1 MSSAT
6 MPAATPATH
15 APKANVGGDPHRES
29 CLHCLMV
36 TFLRLRVGQSLM
48 LMGQRVLL
56 LVVDLPR
63 TSSSSTKPLPVA
75 MTLMSLAMEIIVMLP

>member
-1 MSSAT
+1 MT
-6 MPAATPATH
+6 
-15 APKANVGGDPHRES
+15 
-29 CLHCLMV
+29 
-36 TFLRLRVGQSLM
+36 TFSRLCVDQSLM

>member
-1 MSSAT
+1 MA
-6 MPAATPATH
+6 
-15 APKANVGGDPHRES
+15 
-29 CLHCLMV
+29 
-36 TFLRLRVGQSLM
+36 TFLRLRIGQSLM

-75 MTLMSLAMEIIVMLP
+75 MTLMSLATEIIVMLV

>member
-1 MSSAT
+1 
-6 MPAATPATH
+6 MPDATPMAH
-15 APKANVGGDPHRES
+15 ASKVNVGGDPHRES
-29 CLHCLMV
+29 GLPYWMA

-75 MTLMSLAMEIIVMLP
+75 MTLMLLAMEIIVMLL

>member
-1 MSSAT
+1 MA
-6 MPAATPATH
+6 
-15 APKANVGGDPHRES
+15 
-29 CLHCLMV
+29 

-63 TSSSSTKPLPVA
+63 TQLQQYKTSSRRNDPYVA
-75 MTLMSLAMEIIVMLP
+75 GYGDHRDARVSLAELDAALSLLQKGATASRL

>member
-1 MSSAT
+1 
-6 MPAATPATH
+6 MPAATPVVH
-15 APKANVGGDPHRES
+15 APKVNVGGDPHRES
-29 CLHCLMV
+29 GLPCWMA

-75 MTLMSLAMEIIVMLP
+75 MTLMSLAMEIIVMLV